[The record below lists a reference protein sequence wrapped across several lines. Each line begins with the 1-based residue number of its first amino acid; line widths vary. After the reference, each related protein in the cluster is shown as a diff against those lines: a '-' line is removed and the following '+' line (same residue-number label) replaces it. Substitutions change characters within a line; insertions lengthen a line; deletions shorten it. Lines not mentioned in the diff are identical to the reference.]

1 MAYDIMGNL
10 TGYDDNTDTVD
21 AIDAE
26 EKKRRKELEEQKAKE
41 AQTQAQAQAQ
51 VNPNQMGPTMAALG
65 GTQPANPLNQAP
77 APAPTTSGG
86 FNFLPT
92 ANAAPAPQPVQQ
104 APAPA
109 PAPQPVQQAPAQ
121 AAVAPTTQDQYLAQ
135 NESGNNPNIGFHNP
149 ALSSAYGT
157 YGITAPAY
165 KDIQSADPYFA
176 NKDIT
181 QLTPEDQT
189 RANQTYQGVLG
200 KQLQAQGVEV
210 NPGNLAA
217 AHFAGAKG
225 LADYLNNGTISK
237 AAAEANG
244 GAARVAHII
253 EERRNM
259 APAPASGAT
268 PMPEVGNADHIA
280 KLNSNDVN
288 NHMIVATDATA
299 TPGAKKDATERAY
312 DAIKTDTEMAKANKF
327 VDQNA
332 DNPNKLLPAI
342 NKKGEEGSYIKAVLF
357 ARLGLTDLAR
367 QEQEKISPTLKSSAT
382 MLDGQNYHIK
392 QNVDGEIV
400 KAWDQQGNPVND
412 KGLANLNANYLA
424 LEGATTGQTM
434 GFDAKGDTISHTI
447 LPNGRGVQWKNETTG
462 EILKNAPEG
471 YHTGKDQKAMLADS
485 AAKQAS
491 AKMDA
496 ENVKSI
502 SQGAGPK
509 FTKEEIQAAGTE
521 ARNRVLGITPSTPNA
536 PPSTPNAPPSTPN
549 APPST
554 PNAPPSTPNAPPST
568 ARSKYT
574 PQVLAEVDSIV
585 KGNKLPPTGLGAA
598 NYFNRTVTQALNE
611 LHPTYDANAAKEKVK
626 ENTKIITDF
635 TPGGVA
641 GKQVVAFATAANHI
655 NDDFRPAI
663 KALNNGD
670 YPAANAFMQKLS
682 TWTGNASNVNN
693 FKLVAQAMGDEVVK
707 TLTNGGPGALA
718 DREKIQE
725 RFRSVDNAKTLSE
738 AADYAE
744 RLMAGKTE
752 VLAEQYA
759 RTGRKDFYTSVVP
772 NPHIKAVVDKIQAER
787 NVNEN
792 KPSSGTTA
800 SGIKWKRVD

>member
-1 MAYDIMGNL
+1 MADSVNHEREMTKAQN
-10 TGYDDNTDTVD
+10 TVD
-21 AIDAE
+21 
-26 EKKRRKELEEQKAKE
+26 
-41 AQTQAQAQAQ
+41 
-51 VNPNQMGPTMAALG
+51 N
-65 GTQPANPLNQAP
+65 
-77 APAPTTSGG
+77 
-86 FNFLPT
+86 
-92 ANAAPAPQPVQQ
+92 
-104 APAPA
+104 
-109 PAPQPVQQAPAQ
+109 
-121 AAVAPTTQDQYLAQ
+121 
-135 NESGNNPNIGFHNP
+135 
-149 ALSSAYGT
+149 
-157 YGITAPAY
+157 
-165 KDIQSADPYFA
+165 
-176 NKDIT
+176 
-181 QLTPEDQT
+181 
-189 RANQTYQGVLG
+189 
-200 KQLQAQGVEV
+200 
-210 NPGNLAA
+210 NLANNNVN
-217 AHFAGAKG
+217 G
-225 LADYLNNGTISK
+225 LM
-237 AAAEANG
+237 
-244 GAARVAHII
+244 R
-253 EERRNM
+253 
-259 APAPASGAT
+259 
-268 PMPEVGNADHIA
+268 
-280 KLNSNDVN
+280 
-288 NHMIVATDATA
+288 
-299 TPGAKKDATERAY
+299 
-312 DAIKTDTEMAKANKF
+312 EMNKRG
-327 VDQNA
+327 D
-332 DNPNKLLPAI
+332 
-342 NKKGEEGSYIKAVLF
+342 EGSYIKAYLYH
-357 ARLGLTDLAR
+357 RLGLEDLAR
-367 QEQEKISPTLKSSAT
+367 QEQQKLSPTLKSSAT
-382 MLDGQNYHIK
+382 QLDGQNYHIK
-392 QNVDGEIV
+392 QNLDGEIV
-400 KAWDQQGNPVND
+400 KAYDNEGNEVND
-412 KGLANLNANYLA
+412 KTLAKLNANYLA
-424 LEGATTGQTM
+424 LKGATTGQTM
-434 GFDAKGDTISHTI
+434 GFDAKGDTISHMI
-447 LPNGRGVQWKNETTG
+447 LTNGRGVVWKNETTG

-502 SQGAGPK
+502 AQGAGPK
-509 FTKEEIQAAGTE
+509 FTKEEIQAAGDE
-521 ARNRVLGITPSTPNA
+521 ARNRVLGITPSTPAQAIPNTQVQPVTNA
-536 PPSTPNAPPSTPN
+536 GAMPTAQVQPVANAGAMTAQATP
-549 APPST
+549 
-554 PNAPPSTPNAPPST
+554 
-568 ARSKYT
+568 SKYT

-626 ENTKIITDF
+626 ENTKILTDF